1 MNRGRAVCLAALGVV
16 LVVLL
21 GGACWSDSF
30 AAAPSGATYV
40 GSDACK
46 QCHETHATK
55 FMSSPH
61 GRASMDGSVLVKDV
75 SCESCHGPGSLHVNA
90 GGDTKDPGFAT
101 IMNPKNQA
109 AAQVNETCTSCHKG
123 GDQMQWQHAKHAK
136 KGVSCLS
143 CHSVHSPAEDAVNPL
158 LTKSDVN
165 AICFSCHDDKKAQF
179 AKSAHMPLHDPTMN
193 CTSCH
198 NPHGSDGPK
207 AIRAASANEL
217 CYKCH
222 ADKRGPF
229 LFDHAPVRE
238 NCLNCHDAH
247 GSNNDKLLVAKRPY
261 LCQECHVGGRHPATL
276 YDRQDLASN
285 RLYNRSC
292 TNCHSQVHG
301 SNSPTGRY
309 FLR

>member
-1 MNRGRAVCLAALGVV
+1 MNRGRAVCVAALGVV

-21 GGACWSDSF
+21 GGTHPSLSQAE
-30 AAAPSGATYV
+30 PSGATYI

-46 QCHETHATK
+46 QCHEAHATK
-55 FMSSPH
+55 LQSTAH

-75 SCESCHGPGSLHVNA
+75 SCESCHGPGSLHAAA
-90 GGDTKDPGFAT
+90 GGDKNDPGFKT
-101 IMNPKNQA
+101 ILNPKKET
-109 AAQVNETCTSCHKG
+109 AAQVIATCTSCHKSG
-123 GDQMQWQHAKHAK
+123 EQFSWAHSRHAK

-143 CHSVHSPAEDAVNPL
+143 CHSVHSSATDTVNPL
-158 LTKSDVN
+158 LVKSDVN
-165 AICFSCHDDKKAQF
+165 AVCFSCHTDKKAMF

-198 NPHGSDGPK
+198 NPHGGEGPK
-207 AIRAASANEL
+207 ALRAASTNDL

-222 ADKRGPF
+222 TDKRGPF

-238 NCLNCHDAH
+238 NCLNCHDPH

-285 RLYNRSC
+285 RLFNRSC
-292 TNCHSQVHG
+292 TNCHSQIHG
-301 SNSPTGRY
+301 SNHPSGRY